1 MRNPAALAL
10 WCVVVFGVIDAAG
23 QRTLAAVV
31 AELRKNMTA
40 GYGAKAIT
48 LQGTRIR
55 TVLDAPKISESA
67 YLTALDFT
75 CIWLGADAMVPKR
88 DMRQPGQ
95 CYAGRPNQVSRGA
108 HVLQQVLVT
117 K

>member
-48 LQGTRIR
+48 LQAYAYPYCSGC
-55 TVLDAPKISESA
+55 SE
-67 YLTALDFT
+67 D
-75 CIWLGADAMVPKR
+75 
-88 DMRQPGQ
+88 
-95 CYAGRPNQVSRGA
+95 
-108 HVLQQVLVT
+108 
-117 K
+117 